1 MRHYLNDIEITPRNR
16 SSIGIKSNFT
26 GDPNELQLSTDSIVL
41 PREGMAIILNHVQ
54 TTGLFEGIPYRIEV
68 DPGVSIEYYV
78 DLTEN
83 FTIKQNEVEITV
95 KKRKGYDNFKE
106 RAEGTTFELML
117 SKNVQFNTFK
127 VPYFVIQDDQLVKGI
142 TLLVSTYIMTREAID
157 AGKELF
163 DATKVLI
170 KAVTPVGAPIPGPD
184 WGAIII
190 AVIDFIFK
198 LAYFALILVALTTL
212 LVKLFVL
219 VFPPKRNLLG
229 CKFKELAQK
238 SCQYLGYNFQSISI
252 LDIETNL
259 TMLPVPLTKDRPKL
273 FESLPDELFSPFNKG
288 VPTSSDVVQTVW
300 GFLESLEL
308 MFNAKIRVFNNTVYL
323 ERRDFWQNLTTS
335 LILPALN
342 IQAERDDSYTFNTPD
357 IWKRYLIY
365 YATDFTDLH
374 SIDGEVYDV
383 SKTEYS
389 TEALNVTNTDLV
401 TIKGL
406 NEVQIPYA
414 LGSRKGKLNWV
425 ETIGKGFFEVID
437 AITGLFGGGTNYAG
451 QIGERKDCLQISSNY
466 FSITKILWTVN
477 GKQPSDYL
485 QIIDANAIW
494 QKYHYINQIQLNGWI
509 ERQSAPVMLTGQD
522 FVTLLGNNYATINGL
537 NCEILEIEYFDESKQ
552 SVITYREPLD
562 YATGKVNTQRIF

>member
-16 SSIGIKSNFT
+16 QSIGIKSDFT
-26 GDPNELQLSTDSIVL
+26 GNPNELQLSTDSVIL
-41 PREGMAIILNHVQ
+41 PREGMDLIINHVQ
-54 TTGLFEGIPYRIEV
+54 TTGVFEGIPYRVEI

-83 FTIKQNEVEITV
+83 FTIRQNEVEITL
-95 KKRKGYDNFKE
+95 KKRKGFDNFRE
-106 RAEGTTFELML
+106 RAEGTTFDLML
-117 SKNVQFNTFK
+117 SEGVVFDTFN
-127 VPYFVIQDDQLVKGI
+127 VPYFVIQDDQITKGI

-170 KAVTPVGAPIPGPD
+170 KAVTPVGLPIPGPD

-190 AVIDFIFK
+190 ATIDFVFK

-212 LVKLFVL
+212 LIKLFVL

-238 SCQYLGYNFQSISI
+238 SCQYLGFNFQSTI
-252 LDIETNL
+252 LDIESNL
-259 TMLPVPLTKDRPKL
+259 TLLPVPLRRDRRKI
-273 FESLPDELFSPFNKG
+273 FDFLPDELFTPFNNG
-288 VPTSSDVVQTVW
+288 VPSSSDVIQTVW
-300 GFLESLEL
+300 GFLETLEL
-308 MFNAKIRVFNNTVYL
+308 MFNAKIRVFNGTVNL
-323 ERRDFWQNLTTS
+323 ERWDYWQNLTTS

-342 IQAERDDSYTFNTPD
+342 LQVDRDEEYTFNTPE
-357 IWKRYLIY
+357 IWKRYFIY
-365 YATDFTDLH
+365 YSNDFTDIH
-374 SIDGEVYDV
+374 SIEGEVYYNHD
-383 SKTEYS
+383 TEFT
-389 TEALNVTNTDLV
+389 TEALNVTNPDLV
-401 TIKGL
+401 AIKGL

-425 ETIGKGFFEVID
+425 ELIGKGLFQVID
-437 AITGLFGGGTNYAG
+437 AITGIFGGGTNYAG

-466 FSITKILWTVN
+466 FSVTKVLWTVN

-485 QIIDANAIW
+485 QIISANALW

-509 ERQSAPVMLTGQD
+509 IKQNARVNLTGQD
-522 FVTLLGNNYATINGL
+522 FVNLLSNNFASINGL
-537 NCEILEIEYFDESKQ
+537 NCEILQIEYLDENKQ
-552 SVITYREPLD
+552 SVITYREPFD
-562 YATGKVNTQRIF
+562 YATGKVETRKIL

>member
-1 MRHYLNDIEITPRNR
+1 MRHYLNDIEVTPRNR
-16 SSIGIKSNFT
+16 QSIGIKSNFT
-26 GDPNELQLSTDSIVL
+26 GNPNELQLSTDSIVL
-41 PREGMAIILNHVQ
+41 PREGMQIIINHVQ
-54 TTGLFEGIPYRIEV
+54 TTGIFEGVPYRVEV

-83 FTIKQNEVEITV
+83 FTIKQNEVEISL
-95 KKRKGYDNFKE
+95 KKRKGYDNFRE
-106 RAEGTTFELML
+106 RAEGVTFDLML
-117 SKNVQFNTFK
+117 SEGVVFDTFN

-142 TLLVSTYIMTREAID
+142 TLLISTYIMSREAID
-157 AGKELF
+157 AGKELW
-163 DATKVLI
+163 DATRVLI
-170 KAVTPVGAPIPGPD
+170 KATVPVGIPPGPD

-190 AVIDFIFK
+190 ASIDFLFK
-198 LAYFALILVALTTL
+198 LTYFALILVALTTL
-212 LVKLFVL
+212 LIKLFVL

-229 CKFKELAQK
+229 CKFKELAVK
-238 SCQYLGYNFQSISI
+238 SCQYLGFSFQSISI
-252 LDIETNL
+252 LDNEANL
-259 TMLPVPLTKDRPKL
+259 TLLPVPLIKNRPKI
-273 FESLPDELFSPFNKG
+273 FESLPDELFTPFNKG
-288 VPTSSDVVQTVW
+288 VPSSSDVVQTIW

-335 LILPALN
+335 QILPALN
-342 IQAERDDSYTFNTPD
+342 LQADRDDSYTFNTAEV
-357 IWKRYLIY
+357 WKRYFIY

-389 TEALNVTNTDLV
+389 TEALNVTNSDLV

-425 ETIGKGFFEVID
+425 EVIGKGFFEVID
-437 AITGLFGGGTNYAG
+437 AITGIFGGGTNYAT

-509 ERQSAPVMLTGQD
+509 IRQNARVNLTGQD
-522 FVTLLGNNYATINGL
+522 FVNLLGNNYATINGL
-537 NCEILEIEYFDESKQ
+537 ECEILEIEYFDENKQ